1 MLVESRRLVGLE
13 EPLGLT
19 AAAPADILQE
29 VEVGVLHGDGEERRG
44 SEMKDQSNL
53 I

>member
-1 MLVESRRLVGLE
+1 MGLQK
-13 EPLGLT
+13 PLGLA

-29 VEVGVLHGDGEERRG
+29 VEVGVLHDDGEERGG